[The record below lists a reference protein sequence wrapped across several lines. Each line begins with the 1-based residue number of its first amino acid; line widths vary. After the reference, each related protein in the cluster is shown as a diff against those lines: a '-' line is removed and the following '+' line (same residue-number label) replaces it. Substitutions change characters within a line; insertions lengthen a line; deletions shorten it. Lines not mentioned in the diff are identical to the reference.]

1 MKQFN
6 LTNILIVIILVLLVY
21 LMLRPNN
28 DNKYLDMIHQEKQEL
43 IKLIQANE
51 QKMQEGFKSI
61 KLIEKK
67 EIYIKNYYN
76 EIIHQLDSINT
87 SADANIKLRQQLDSL
102 GTARFN

>member
-6 LTNILIVIILVLLVY
+6 LTNILIVIILGLLVY
-21 LMLRPNN
+21 IMLKPNDN
-28 DNKYLDMIHQEKQEL
+28 NKYLGMIHQEKQEI
-43 IKLIQANE
+43 IKLLKASQVKIE
-51 QKMQEGFKSI
+51 EGFKNI

-67 EIYIKNYYN
+67 ETYIKNYYN
-76 EIIHQLDSINT
+76 EIIHQLDSLNT